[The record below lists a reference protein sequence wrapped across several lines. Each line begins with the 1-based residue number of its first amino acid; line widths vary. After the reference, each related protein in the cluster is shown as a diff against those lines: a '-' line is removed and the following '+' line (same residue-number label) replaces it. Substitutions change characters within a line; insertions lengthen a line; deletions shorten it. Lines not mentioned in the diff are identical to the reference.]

1 MIKVSH
7 FVKFSEALSTTLIDR
22 FALYLLDKL
31 FFLLHNLINSGIS
44 ILVKCKR
51 TRDKESGTI
60 RLEMY
65 RVISCKSFTYL
76 PLFLRINYYTE
87 FHSTEEFQRYKNKK
101 KKPTIFP
108 SDYSLNQKFLSAE
121 NWGKPD
127 SVQWRPPEIAR
138 AQINNTFLI
147 PLSTLSPVQ
156 MCQHVLGSRCA
167 RSSEQDR
174 QAGVGL
180 RVPGSGVS
188 ALHRL
193 VDTIGRRLELRL
205 SDSPEC
211 IRKGGE
217 VGERQRGERGARGA
231 RKAKAVSEDPCEIG
245 KPRWNVGGVSDEHH
259 RIPALRGIASRP
271 FVRDRWDEALGLEE
285 ARPPESIQP
294 GSGGRGSGARD
305 CHGSQPC
312 RVENGFY
319 PPAWPQGGLEAAHR
333 RESALFSWPLATSI
347 QVWYFVG
354 NVGIFLLSDSF
365 LISL

>member
-1 MIKVSH
+1 
-7 FVKFSEALSTTLIDR
+7 
-22 FALYLLDKL
+22 
-31 FFLLHNLINSGIS
+31 
-44 ILVKCKR
+44 
-51 TRDKESGTI
+51 
-60 RLEMY
+60 
-65 RVISCKSFTYL
+65 
-76 PLFLRINYYTE
+76 
-87 FHSTEEFQRYKNKK
+87 
-101 KKPTIFP
+101 
-108 SDYSLNQKFLSAE
+108 
-121 NWGKPD
+121 
-127 SVQWRPPEIAR
+127 
-138 AQINNTFLI
+138 
-147 PLSTLSPVQ
+147 

-193 VDTIGRRLELRL
+193 IDTIGRRLELRL

-211 IRKGGE
+211 ICKGGE

-305 CHGSQPC
+305 CHGPQPC

-347 QVWYFVG
+347 QVWFVG

>member
-1 MIKVSH
+1 MFLISLCISRDDREQNNLYIQCVESSWD
-7 FVKFSEALSTTLIDR
+7 VGDYCEPPLGLPQALTKATWTTLG
-22 FALYLLDKL
+22 AW
-31 FFLLHNLINSGIS
+31 
-44 ILVKCKR
+44 
-51 TRDKESGTI
+51 
-60 RLEMY
+60 
-65 RVISCKSFTYL
+65 
-76 PLFLRINYYTE
+76 
-87 FHSTEEFQRYKNKK
+87 KN
-101 KKPTIFP
+101 
-108 SDYSLNQKFLSAE
+108 
-121 NWGKPD
+121 
-127 SVQWRPPEIAR
+127 
-138 AQINNTFLI
+138 
-147 PLSTLSPVQ
+147 

-347 QVWYFVG
+347 QIGVDIY
-354 NVGIFLLSDSF
+354 DKT
-365 LISL
+365 